1 MARQKMYKGV
11 VYRECKLK
19 EDHKRHLPGEIVTG
33 TRARMIELKDYVRC
47 VDIDYAEKTNVE
59 KDPETSD
66 VAEVDE
72 PEFDAEVE
80 DSEVEDSEPESE

>member
-19 EDHKRHLPGEIVTG
+19 EDHKRHFPGEVVSG

-47 VDIDYAEKTNVE
+47 VDIDYSEKTNVE
-59 KDPETSD
+59 DPETSD

-72 PEFDAEVE
+72 PEFDAEA
-80 DSEVEDSEPESE
+80 DGSEVEDSEPESE